1 MTTLTRDI
9 EAVPVS
15 RAAPGLLLA
24 LTSAAAFGLS
34 GALARP
40 LLDAGWTA
48 GAVVLI
54 RIAIGAAVVLPFGLV
69 ALHGRW
75 GVLRRNALTVL
86 LYGTLAVAGAQFCY
100 FSAVRTME
108 VGPALLI
115 EYTAPAAVVVWMW
128 LVHGQRPGRIT
139 VLGAVVAAAGLLL
152 VLDLFSGADFDLAG
166 AAWALAAMVGAAAYF
181 VISADDR
188 SGLPPMALA
197 AGGLVVGGAFLGVL
211 ALVGLLPVEAVDA
224 QVAYAGT
231 EVGVV
236 VPLVLLG
243 LVTAALAYG
252 TGIAASRR
260 LGSRLAS
267 FVALSEVV
275 LAVVWAWALLG
286 ELPSAVQFVGGALIL
301 LGVIGV
307 KLGERTVAGGDP
319 ATQVQVDEHT
329 GEGGPH
335 APQGDHGVLVE
346 PDQRRDDDEVPQ
358 PEPAQR

>member
-1 MTTLTRDI
+1 MTTMTRDVDVV
-9 EAVPVS
+9 ATS
-15 RAAPGLLLA
+15 RTARGLVLA

-54 RIAIGAAVVLPFGLV
+54 RIAIGAVIVLPFGLV
-69 ALHGRW
+69 ALRGRW
-75 GVLRRNALTVL
+75 GALRRNAGTVV
-86 LYGTLAVAGAQFCY
+86 LYGVLAVAGAQFCY

-115 EYTAPAAVVVWMW
+115 EYTAPAAVVIWMW
-128 LVHGQRPGRIT
+128 LVHHQRPGRIT
-139 VLGAVVAAAGLLL
+139 VAGAVVAALGLLL
-152 VLDLFSGADFDLAG
+152 VLDLFSGADFDVVG
-166 AAWALAAMVGAAAYF
+166 AAWALGAMVGAAAYF
-181 VISADDR
+181 VISADGR
-188 SGLPPMALA
+188 GGLPPMALA
-197 AGGLVVGGAFLGVL
+197 AGGLVVGGTFLGVL
-211 ALVGLLPVEAVDA
+211 ALLGLLPVEAVDA
-224 QVAYAGT
+224 EVTYAGT
-231 EVGVV
+231 GVGVV

-286 ELPSAVQFVGGALIL
+286 ELPSAVQFLGGALIL
-301 LGVIGV
+301 LGVVGV
-307 KLGERTVAGGDP
+307 KLGERSVSR
-319 ATQVQVDEHT
+319 E
-329 GEGGPH
+329 
-335 APQGDHGVLVE
+335 E
-346 PDQRRDDDEVPQ
+346 PVVV
-358 PEPAQR
+358 

>member
-1 MTTLTRDI
+1 MTTLTRDAT
-9 EAVPVS
+9 AVPVS
-15 RAAPGLLLA
+15 RTAPGLVLA

-54 RIAIGAAVVLPFGLV
+54 RIAIGAVVVLPFGLV
-69 ALHGRW
+69 ALRGRW
-75 GVLRRNALTVL
+75 SVLRRNAGTVV
-86 LYGTLAVAGAQFCY
+86 LYGVLAVAGAQFCY

-128 LVHGQRPGRIT
+128 LVHAQRPGRVT
-139 VLGAVVAAAGLLL
+139 VLGAAVAAVGLLL

-188 SGLPPMALA
+188 GGLPPMALA
-197 AGGLVVGGAFLGVL
+197 AGGLVVGGTFLGLL
-211 ALVGLLPVEAVDA
+211 ALLGLMPVEAVDVE
-224 QVAYAGT
+224 VAYAGVD
-231 EVGVV
+231 VGVLA
-236 VPLVLLG
+236 PLVLLG

-275 LAVVWAWALLG
+275 LAVIWAWALLG
-286 ELPSAVQFVGGALIL
+286 ELPSAVQFLGGALIL
-301 LGVIGV
+301 LGVIAV
-307 KLGERTVAGGDP
+307 KAGERSI
-319 ATQVQVDEHT
+319 EHA
-329 GEGGPH
+329 EP
-335 APQGDHGVLVE
+335 VLT
-346 PDQRRDDDEVPQ
+346 
-358 PEPAQR
+358 